1 MLSGI
6 IVPLYAAIAVGL
18 ILLYLRLY
26 VRHRR
31 ARTSGSSATLPHV
44 TNASSNDAATRS
56 WSSPVRRL
64 VPAETRRKFRPPPA
78 STSLDGPLL

>member
-26 VRHRR
+26 VRYRR
-31 ARTSGSSATLPHV
+31 TRTIREQRDLAARHE
-44 TNASSNDAATRS
+44 RFQQ
-56 WSSPVRRL
+56 RR
-64 VPAETRRKFRPPPA
+64 
-78 STSLDGPLL
+78 GY

>member
-6 IVPLYAAIAVGL
+6 IVPLYPAIAVGL

-31 ARTSGSSATLPHV
+31 TRTIREQRNLA
-44 TNASSNDAATRS
+44 
-56 WSSPVRRL
+56 VRHEHDQQRH
-64 VPAETRRKFRPPPA
+64 
-78 STSLDGPLL
+78 GH